1 MLCREAAAG
10 NDLTKGLQ
18 NIALNITGLRT
29 SGFSELKPDPYIGN
43 ALCIVWVQ
51 PPELMKPS
59 MTGSASD
66 DISISFED
74 TLAAAACAIRLGT
87 QAFRKDINSSVKQ
100 LTARAMALAPTLKAW
115 KQAAAKPEQNP
126 VRTCSVVMSS
136 WRNVFDKIDF
146 GEGCPRLIVGGS
158 VPHLFKFCIVTEGP
172 GGEGEL
178 CALTFLEE
186 DFERLQ
192 ASRLLQDVAPE
203 ASFVKGCNSPVK

>member
-1 MLCREAAAG
+1 M
-10 NDLTKGLQ
+10 
-18 NIALNITGLRT
+18 IAMNITGLRT
-29 SGFSELKPDPYIGN
+29 SGFSGLKPDPYIGN
-43 ALCIVWVQ
+43 ALCIFWVQ
-51 PPELMKPS
+51 PPELMMPS

-66 DISISFED
+66 DISICFED

-146 GEGCPRLIVGGS
+146 GEGPPRVIVGGF